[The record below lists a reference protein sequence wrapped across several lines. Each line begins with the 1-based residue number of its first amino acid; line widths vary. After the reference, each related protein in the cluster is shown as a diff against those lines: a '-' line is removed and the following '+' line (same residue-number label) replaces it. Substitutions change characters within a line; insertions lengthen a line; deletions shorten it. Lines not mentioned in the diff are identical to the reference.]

1 MSDAE
6 FHTQLLDGAQMVS
19 LLLVFLSV
27 LFGLKFTP
35 VSQLIAEA
43 VPDAVK
49 RDERAALRKR
59 IREAY
64 VTHLLPVFAP
74 ALILA
79 AILAPPALRIIT
91 SARFPASA
99 YNLVE
104 TLFVLVELSIVATL
118 AWCIV
123 AAMRLKAKSDKA
135 R

>member
-6 FHTQLLDGAQMVS
+6 FRKQLLDGAQMVS

-35 VSQLIAEA
+35 ISQLMAEE
-43 VPDAVK
+43 VPDTVK
-49 RDERAALRKR
+49 RDARASLRKR

-79 AILAPPALRIIT
+79 AILAPPALRIIG

-99 YNLVE
+99 YDLME
-104 TLFVLVELSIVATL
+104 TLFVLVELAIVATL
-118 AWCIV
+118 IWCIF
-123 AAMRLKAKSDKA
+123 AAARLKAKSDKA